1 MVFFM
6 DKKTMI
12 MHILEMLI
20 LTILAAMS
28 LLGVYLNIYDRYTAL
43 FVFTSISVGAYLT
56 ARWLKKNI
64 Q

>member
-1 MVFFM
+1 
-6 DKKTMI
+6 